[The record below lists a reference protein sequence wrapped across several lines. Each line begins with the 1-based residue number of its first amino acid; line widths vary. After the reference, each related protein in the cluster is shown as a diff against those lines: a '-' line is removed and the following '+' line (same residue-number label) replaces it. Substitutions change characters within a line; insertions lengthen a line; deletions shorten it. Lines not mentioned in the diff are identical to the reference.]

1 MAGETGSIS
10 VSQAQAMV
18 MIAFAATAYYNTIET
33 FFSIFTTFKRRRGRY
48 FWSMVVSNTGIN
60 INVVAFVLRYF
71 GYYREAVFASSIII
85 PIAWY
90 SMVTGQ
96 AVVLWSRLHL
106 VVHSQRQIR
115 LVLAMIVFNAVTMH
129 VPETVI
135 FFLANY
141 HHPAQWSGP
150 FKIYEKVELVVFTV
164 QETIIAG
171 FFLYEGYFSLKPLGA
186 IKPKAV
192 TSMVRH
198 LAALFAAVLLL
209 DAGLIVLE
217 YSDRFE
223 IQTMCKPFV
232 YSVKLKVEFVVLNK
246 LLSFTRMSACNC
258 RGPESMPSVTLPDS
272 DNRTRV
278 GGNNVVLLALPDIEQ
293 TGGSLSPLFQQ
304 AADAGAGPRPDRIF
318 DGQEEDGT
326 DGSPAR
332 RRRRSGGSGSGS
344 GSNNKPAL
352 AIAPV
357 DKAAG
362 RDPPNEKTAAV
373 VAGRSASRLTIRT
386 TEVTQNRDSADEK
399 RVVDNGL
406 CGLLFAVKTTSSA
419 HQASIQCLH
428 LQITTAKSW
437 NTRPAMYLKIQ
448 KSDERSDTAASP
460 IRYKTRKLG

>member
-141 HHPAQWSGP
+141 HHPAQWSAP

-304 AADAGAGPRPDRIF
+304 AADAGAGAGAGPRPDRIF

-326 DGSPAR
+326 DGSPPAR
-332 RRRRSGGSGSGS
+332 RGSTRRRRSGGSGS

-362 RDPPNEKTAAV
+362 RDPPSEKTAAAV
-373 VAGRSASRLTIRT
+373 VAGRSTSRLTIRT

-399 RVVDNGL
+399 RVVDNGR
-406 CGLLFAVKTTSSA
+406 
-419 HQASIQCLH
+419 HQLTRPRSNVFIH
-428 LQITTAKSW
+428 NYNDTAKSW
-437 NTRPAMYLKIQ
+437 NMRPAMYTKTQ
-448 KSDERSDTAASP
+448 KSDERSDALA
-460 IRYKTRKLG
+460 YKGKQRDETHD